1 MNEITTTVTKKKKN
15 AHAKDSTEIKKEKE
29 KEPTEE
35 SDLNSSNNNSNNNI
49 HSTNIAFN
57 VAHRRTSLKRGK
69 KKGVHARNT
78 VLARN
83 KDVLFY
89 YGSGRI
95 VKPEQS

>member
-1 MNEITTTVTKKKKN
+1 MNEITTTVTKKKN
-15 AHAKDSTEIKKEKE
+15 PHAKDSTKIKKKEKE

-57 VAHRRTSLKRGK
+57 VAHRRTSLKRGE